1 MPGPAPKH
9 ILQAMDRIGRAIED
23 RERTRLIAVGAEVER
38 QSDAQAFIGRV
49 MMAFLWD
56 TVALAAACGAV
67 RAYDCCDPDEQ
78 NAYERSGPEWTAF
91 AQRLLEVP

>member
-49 MMAFLWD
+49 MLAFLWD
-56 TVALAAACGAV
+56 NVALYTALHAIDDADRGWYWRLIDES
-67 RAYDCCDPDEQ
+67 RA
-78 NAYERSGPEWTAF
+78 
-91 AQRLLEVP
+91 

>member
-38 QSDAQAFIGRV
+38 QSDAQTFIGRV

-56 TVALAAACGAV
+56 NVALYAALVAV
-67 RAYDCCDPDEQ
+67 REAGWPWPNWIHAMVEARED
-78 NAYERSGPEWTAF
+78 R
-91 AQRLLEVP
+91 